1 MNRTQWLSVWGFALG
16 AAANPYAMAQT
27 STDSSEQ
34 PMVQRSGAGVDYISG
49 GASENDRESMAAR
62 RGEFPLTVMMSMP
75 NGELAVAD
83 RLSVLTPQGSLLIVR
98 DAGPVVMIK
107 LPPGPYIL
115 EASYQGRIERR
126 SVVVASSAQTLNWR
140 IAG

>member
-1 MNRTQWLSVWGFALG
+1 M
-16 AAANPYAMAQT
+16 
-27 STDSSEQ
+27 
-34 PMVQRSGAGVDYISG
+34 
-49 GASENDRESMAAR
+49 
-62 RGEFPLTVMMSMP
+62 
-75 NGELAVAD
+75 
-83 RLSVLTPQGSLLIVR
+83 R